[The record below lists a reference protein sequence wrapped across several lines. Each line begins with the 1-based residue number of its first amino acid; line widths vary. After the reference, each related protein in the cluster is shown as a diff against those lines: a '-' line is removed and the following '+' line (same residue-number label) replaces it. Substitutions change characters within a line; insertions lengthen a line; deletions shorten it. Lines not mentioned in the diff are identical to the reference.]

1 MYTVIKMAERK
12 TGRTEKYWKSRPVQK
27 RTRREELTQT
37 SMYLTQRRCIV

>member
-1 MYTVIKMAERK
+1 MAERK
-12 TGRTEKYWKSRPVQK
+12 IGKTEKYWKQRPVQK